1 MEAVEL
7 GRLADVLGVSVPA
20 EQRAWRLTGVST
32 DTRTLRVGDV
42 FFALSGERFDGASLV
57 AQAFAR
63 GARAVVGPA
72 HSPECGPTRALLRVA
87 DTREALLRFLALA
100 DPDDP
105 WMVCAF
111 GAAEMVSAR
120 AAAILGG
127 HARVGFENNLFAA
140 AGRQAASNAELVAET
155 VAAAAALGRR
165 TGSADTMRQALCG

>member
-1 MEAVEL
+1 NGWVRAGLVPFEHPPLLFVL
-7 GRLADVLGVSVPA
+7 GRYTVGRA
-20 EQRAWRLTGVST
+20 EH
-32 DTRTLRVGDV
+32 
-42 FFALSGERFDGASLV
+42 
-57 AQAFAR
+57 
-63 GARAVVGPA
+63 PK
-72 HSPECGPTRALLRVA
+72 
-87 DTREALLRFLALA
+87 ALLRFLALA

-165 TGSADTMRQALCG
+165 PGSADTLRQALCG